1 MRLAPSLAPEP
12 DRFAIRADACVPQ
25 RGQRSRRGAAPVL
38 QPRRRWAGA
47 VVGLRAATASTLIIG
62 VLAALA
68 REEARA
74 PVPLAASSP
83 APSAPQPAWR
93 PAADLAP
100 LYALDETRFAVRLHP
115 ELGREDAVVVGA
127 LGEAGPHLRLVL
139 RRGPALRPSSFFL
152 DLARRAGEVGLSV
165 ARSGRAEAVPTRFGP
180 AEAAE
185 AVLVGAVGRTCL
197 AFRFEGREVG
207 WSAAGWLCG
216 PTGRP
221 ATGERLACL
230 LDRLTLAPTATIR
243 RWRPSSR
250 EKRGLLAATCEAPRA
265 AAEHPA
271 SERIPAELF
280 LEGTPAEPAARPPR
294 LGRSQRRERS

>member
-1 MRLAPSLAPEP
+1 
-12 DRFAIRADACVPQ
+12 
-25 RGQRSRRGAAPVL
+25 
-38 QPRRRWAGA
+38 
-47 VVGLRAATASTLIIG
+47 
-62 VLAALA
+62 
-68 REEARA
+68 
-74 PVPLAASSP
+74 
-83 APSAPQPAWR
+83 
-93 PAADLAP
+93 

-115 ELGREDAVVVGA
+115 ELGREDAAVVGA

-139 RRGPALRPSSFFL
+139 RRGPVLPPSSFFV

-165 ARSGRAEAVPTRFGP
+165 ARSGRAEGVPTKLGP
-180 AEAAE
+180 ADAAE

-216 PTGRP
+216 PAGRP

-230 LDRLTLAPTATIR
+230 LDRLTLAPTAND
-243 RWRPSSR
+243 PALAAFFA

-280 LEGTPAEPAARPPR
+280 LEGAPTEPAARPPR